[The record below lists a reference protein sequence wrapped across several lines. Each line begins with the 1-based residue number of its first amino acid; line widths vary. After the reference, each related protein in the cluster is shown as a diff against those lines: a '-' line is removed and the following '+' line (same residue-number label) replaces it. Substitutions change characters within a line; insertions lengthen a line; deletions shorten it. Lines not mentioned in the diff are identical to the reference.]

1 MCPKSTFSVL
11 FAFVRVVD
19 AAGLEADDLPL
30 AVAAVVD
37 AGVAVLSA
45 DIAGSVGAFEGGLGG
60 YNGRIAVDA
69 DFEVVQVEGGDV
81 EGAGTAK
88 TGWVSVQRAKHSSKR
103 HTPGGAESWV
113 RTRKSLPMCVM
124 DGSPL

>member
-19 AAGLEADDLPL
+19 AAGLEDDLPL
-30 AVAAVVD
+30 AGA

-45 DIAGSVGAFEGGLGG
+45 DIAGSVGAFEVGLGG

-81 EGAGTAK
+81 EGSGAAEGEGFGLGFNDAAGADADVVV
-88 TGWVSVQRAKHSSKR
+88 G
-103 HTPGGAESWV
+103 
-113 RTRKSLPMCVM
+113 
-124 DGSPL
+124 

>member
-30 AVAAVVD
+30 AVAAGVD
-37 AGVAVLSA
+37 AGGAGLSA
-45 DIAGSVGAFEGGLGG
+45 DIAGSVGAFEVGLGG

-81 EGAGTAK
+81 EGSGAAEGEGFGLGFNDAAGADADVVV
-88 TGWVSVQRAKHSSKR
+88 G
-103 HTPGGAESWV
+103 
-113 RTRKSLPMCVM
+113 
-124 DGSPL
+124 